1 MIKNGIVHKGAPK
14 CIKPNY
20 NNKKRILSIIRRNIS
35 KIITQNENKE
45 YDY

>member
-20 NNKKRILSIIRRNIS
+20 NNKKRNRKRGIFHSLNSHSWTVRP
-35 KIITQNENKE
+35 TC
-45 YDY
+45 